1 MTNPPAYS
9 SAADLNERTLSYL
22 TLILNTIEAKDWK
35 SLYLIGL
42 SKPSTFK
49 ALARIISTT
58 DEFNGMTF
66 LHAVVRHDP
75 PLSIVTEIMTICP
88 GDVRAR
94 DCLNRTPL
102 HVACGV
108 GANVKTIRCLA
119 SAYPQ
124 ACKIQDE
131 DGRTPLHFCC
141 DVECQLFEGDAGKR
155 REPPS
160 YEAVHCLLSASI
172 ATVGLED
179 ADGMSPLE
187 YAICSDADA
196 KVVKL
201 LQKAAQ
207 KYLRDTQ
214 AKASNDIERARSSG
228 SAKVA

>member
-1 MTNPPAYS
+1 MTNPVAYS

-22 TLILNTIEAKDWK
+22 TLILNTIESKDWK
-35 SLYLIGL
+35 SLYQIGL

-75 PLSIVTEIMTICP
+75 PLCIVTEIMKICP

-119 SAYPQ
+119 AAFPQ
-124 ACKIQDE
+124 ACNIQDE
-131 DGRTPLHFCC
+131 DGRTPLHFYC
-141 DVECQLFEGDAGKR
+141 DIECQLFEGDDGKM

-160 YEAVHCLLSASI
+160 YEAVYCLLSASI
-172 ATVGLED
+172 ASVGLED

-187 YAICSDADA
+187 YAICSDANA

-207 KYLRDTQ
+207 KHLRDSKS
-214 AKASNDIERARSSG
+214 KANDVDRVRSSG
-228 SAKVA
+228 AAKVA

>member
-1 MTNPPAYS
+1 M
-9 SAADLNERTLSYL
+9 
-22 TLILNTIEAKDWK
+22 
-35 SLYLIGL
+35 
-42 SKPSTFK
+42 
-49 ALARIISTT
+49 
-58 DEFNGMTF
+58 
-66 LHAVVRHDP
+66 
-75 PLSIVTEIMTICP
+75 
-88 GDVRAR
+88 
-94 DCLNRTPL
+94 
-102 HVACGV
+102 
-108 GANVKTIRCLA
+108 
-119 SAYPQ
+119 
-124 ACKIQDE
+124 
-131 DGRTPLHFCC
+131 
-141 DVECQLFEGDAGKR
+141 FEGDAGKR